1 MMMVKV
7 TGLYILIDE
16 SIKAEDFNFNYPDP
30 LTLYIIKSSIGVKSF
45 QNLRCSRLKKNG
57 VIGLKN

>member
-1 MMMVKV
+1 MVKV

-30 LTLYIIKSSIGVKSF
+30 LTLYIIKSSIIS
-45 QNLRCSRLKKNG
+45 L
-57 VIGLKN
+57 